1 MNIILLQTKYL
12 KEKKGSSSIILLFMM
27 VVIMSLMT
35 LTVDAGLLYIE
46 KGKLQNTVDSA
57 ALAAMATYSEGRESM
72 LTEAYKYSNLNG
84 FPPEELNIEIT
95 DNKRRITV
103 RANKSVSLFFS
114 RIFGTTRADVA
125 VKATAIAGS
134 ISSMKGVRPLGVEM
148 QEFVFGETYTLK
160 EGGGDGTTGN
170 YGALALGGTG
180 SSNYRSNLIY
190 GYHGHALKVGDY
202 IDTETGNMQG
212 STFDGVSEIINTDSH
227 VHSEDLTKL
236 ELGCPRLIK
245 IPIIDSLS
253 VAGRTNVQVV
263 GFAAF
268 FLDDVSKING
278 KTTIT
283 GRFIK
288 IIGEGT
294 VDENGS
300 GYGLFGT
307 KLVE

>member
-1 MNIILLQTKYL
+1 MNNILLPVRYIKD
-12 KEKKGSSSIILLFMM
+12 KKGNSSIILLFMM

-35 LTVDAGLLYIE
+35 LVVDAGLLYME
-46 KGKLQNTVDSA
+46 KGKLQNTVDSV
-57 ALAAMATYSEGRESM
+57 ALAAMAMYSESRESM
-72 LTEAYKYSNLNG
+72 LAEAYKYSSLNG

-95 DNKRRITV
+95 ENKRRITV
-103 RANKSVSLFFS
+103 RANKSVSMFFA
-114 RIFGTTRADVA
+114 RIFGISSEDVA
-125 VKATAIAGS
+125 VKAVAIAGS

-148 QEFVFGETYTLK
+148 QEFVFGQTYTLK

-180 SSNYRSNLIY
+180 SSNYRNNLIF

-202 IDTETGNMQG
+202 VDTETGNMQG
-212 STFDGVSEIINTDSH
+212 STFDGVSEIINSDSH

-236 ELGCPRLIK
+236 EMDCPRLIK
-245 IPIIDSLS
+245 IPVIDSLS
-253 VAGRTNVQVV
+253 VAGRTNVQIV

-300 GYGLFGT
+300 GYGLSGT